1 MAVKAEQDLYLD
13 PSIRDWVLIP
23 ITLIMVLVGVLRH
36 YVTLLLNSAPKKQ
49 AANAV
54 REQRALGRAA
64 LLRQTAPLSPVPPAQ
79 YKSLSASFA
88 AALSSG
94 EYLKPVASK
103 EGGDDASPPNPFE
116 GAQMENMMDGMKK
129 QGVMMVPNMVIM
141 QYISVFFSGFVI
153 MRLPFP
159 LTAGFK
165 SLLSRDLPMPD
176 LDVRWVSAL
185 SWYFLNLFGLNGV
198 FKLILGSNN
207 AAVDARDLTAMSA
220 LSGAGG
226 GMMAGPGGQ
235 PDMSKL
241 FKSEVE
247 NLALAEG
254 LYKWVGEGIEDRV
267 LRSWGKL

>member
-1 MAVKAEQDLYLD
+1 MTVKAEQDLYLD

-36 YVTLLLNSAPKKQ
+36 YVTLLLNSPPKKQ
-49 AANAV
+49 LAAAV

-64 LLRQTAPLSPVPPAQ
+64 LLRATAPLSPLPPAQ
-79 YKSLSASFA
+79 YKSFSVSSAS
-88 AALSSG
+88 ALSSG
-94 EYLKPVASK
+94 EYLKPSPQK
-103 EGGDDASPPNPFE
+103 EDDAGPANPFE
-116 GAQMENMMDGMKK
+116 NGQMDTMMDGMKK

-141 QYISVFFSGFVI
+141 QYINMFFSGFVL

-165 SLLSRDLPMPD
+165 SLLSRDIPMPD

-207 AAVDARDLTAMSA
+207 AAVDTRDMSAMSS

-226 GMMAGPGGQ
+226 GMMPGPGQ

-254 LYKWVGEGIEDRV
+254 MYKWVGVDIEDRV
-267 LRSWGKL
+267 LKGWGKV

>member
-1 MAVKAEQDLYLD
+1 MTVKAEQDLYLD

-36 YVTLLLNSAPKKQ
+36 YVTLLLNSPPKKQ
-49 AANAV
+49 PAAAV

-64 LLRQTAPLSPVPPAQ
+64 LLRATAPLSPLPPTQ
-79 YKSLSASFA
+79 YRSFSTSFA

-94 EYLKPVASK
+94 EYLKPTPKK
-103 EGGDDASPPNPFE
+103 EGDDAAPANPFDN
-116 GAQMENMMDGMKK
+116 GQMDSMMEGMKK

-141 QYISVFFSGFVI
+141 QYINVFFSGFVL

-165 SLLSRDLPMPD
+165 SLLSRDIPMPD

-207 AAVDARDLTAMSA
+207 SAVDARDLSAMSS
-220 LSGAGG
+220 LSGAGAGMIG
-226 GMMAGPGGQ
+226 GPGQ

-254 LYKWVGEGIEDRV
+254 MYKWVGEGIEDRI
-267 LRSWGKL
+267 LKGFNKL